1 MWLRSRFRSAFPL
14 AQASLH
20 SQART
25 PLVHQYP
32 CGLEKHRKDLLIL
45 ASGSGRNCHRIMGH
59 IQESNPELLSMS
71 YQAEAQRP
79 QSLFDVVS
87 CQGRTT
93 LTSLDVVSPRGRT
106 TSTSPCH
113 PMLRKSHLNLSPHR
127 LIPRRSF
134 LTTSGQE
141 TIGLD
146 QAVRTCAIPFLPFPS
161 QVLARPAYHPQ
172 AEQPE
177 QLSMSSRAEAEPP
190 GDPPISY
197 QAEGDVPTSTFLD
210 VVSC

>member
-45 ASGSGRNCHRIMGH
+45 ASGSGCNCHRIMGH

-106 TSTSPCH
+106 TSTS
-113 PMLRKSHLNLSPHR
+113 LRIVSSRGGASSPLRARRPLAWTKRSAPVPYRSCPFHLR
-127 LIPRRSF
+127 F
-134 LTTSGQE
+134 LH
-141 TIGLD
+141 
-146 QAVRTCAIPFLPFPS
+146 
-161 QVLARPAYHPQ
+161 ARPTIHRQSNPNSSPCRLVLRQSQWLPVIYSSVFG
-172 AEQPE
+172 
-177 QLSMSSRAEAEPP
+177 LSHRQKCKYMALSIKYPMKP
-190 GDPPISY
+190 
-197 QAEGDVPTSTFLD
+197 
-210 VVSC
+210 